1 MKAPGVGLSPVRR
14 APVLPGFRLTLGIT
28 LGWTGLLIIL
38 PFSALG
44 AYSTSLGW
52 GGLWEAVTTPMALS
66 AFQKTLSAA
75 FIAASA
81 NLVFGFVTAWVLVR
95 YRFPGKAL
103 LDLLV
108 DLPLALPSVV
118 GGIALVTV
126 FGGQGFMGSWLEPL
140 GIKVAYTELG
150 VWVGT
155 TFIGL
160 PLVIRS
166 LQPVIENLDPTWE
179 EAAAC
184 LGSSRWTTF
193 RRVLL
198 PPLVPAALSGF
209 TLAFSKGLGEYGT
222 VIFLSSNIPF
232 QTETATRFV
241 YNKLDQYQIPEA
253 AGVSLVLILA
263 SFVLLLLLGAL
274 NGLNKRKVEP

>member
-1 MKAPGVGLSPVRR
+1 MTISGANRRPRGR
-14 APVLPGFRLTLGIT
+14 APVLPGFKLTLGIT
-28 LGWTGLLIIL
+28 LGWAGLLIVL

-44 AYSTSLGW
+44 AYSASLGW
-52 GGLWEAVTTPMALS
+52 EGILQAISTPMALS
-66 AFQKTLSAA
+66 AFEKSLTSALV
-75 FIAASA
+75 AAVV
-81 NLVFGFVTAWVLVR
+81 NLVFGFITAWVLVR
-95 YRFPGKAL
+95 YRFPGKSA

-126 FGGQGFMGSWLEPL
+126 FGAQGLVGSWLEPL
-140 GIKVAYTELG
+140 GIKVAYTEVG
-150 VWVGT
+150 VWLGT
-155 TFIGL
+155 IFIGL

-166 LQPVIENLDPTWE
+166 LQPVIENLDPSWE
-179 EAAAC
+179 EASSC
-184 LGSSRWTTF
+184 LGANKFQTF

-198 PPLVPAALSGF
+198 PPLLPAALSGF

-222 VIFLSSNIPF
+222 VIFLSSNVPF
-232 QTETATRFV
+232 KTETATRFV

-263 SFVLLLLLGAL
+263 SFGLLLLLGAL
-274 NGLNKRKVEP
+274 QLLQKRRGV